1 MKDAL
6 AAQFVEA
13 QAALDQLWRSAHFM
27 ADRVASTLKPF
38 GLTLPQYELLRILG
52 DSEAAG
58 ASCAEIGAR
67 MPTKDSDITRLLAR
81 LQTKGL
87 LSRIPD
93 TADRRVVK
101 VKLTPQGGSLL
112 EQAESV
118 IRGLLEEQFR
128 GLSGKKLRRL
138 TSLLQ
143 RVREEEN

>member
-6 AAQFVEA
+6 VNQFAETEAALEQLRRSAQF
-13 QAALDQLWRSAHFM
+13 M
-27 ADRVASTLKPF
+27 AERVASTLKPF

-52 DSEAAG
+52 ASGTAG
-58 ASCAEIGAR
+58 ASCAEIGTR

-87 LSRIPD
+87 LSRAPD
-93 TADRRVVK
+93 AGDRRVVK
-101 VKLTPQGGSLL
+101 SQLTPQGASLL

-118 IRGLLEEQFR
+118 VRGLLEEQFR

-143 RVREEEN
+143 RLREEEN